1 MKKLSKLV
9 LLNLESKELNERQ
22 MSQIKGGN
30 SCGCGCCYYSPTGG
44 GSTDRGNGLANC
56 KENKHSGTCASKYW
70 ATWGC

>member
-30 SCGCGCCYYSPTGG
+30 SCGCGCCYYGNG
-44 GSTDRGNGLANC
+44 GSSDRGNGLKNC
-56 KENKHSGTCASKYW
+56 STNQHSSACASIYW